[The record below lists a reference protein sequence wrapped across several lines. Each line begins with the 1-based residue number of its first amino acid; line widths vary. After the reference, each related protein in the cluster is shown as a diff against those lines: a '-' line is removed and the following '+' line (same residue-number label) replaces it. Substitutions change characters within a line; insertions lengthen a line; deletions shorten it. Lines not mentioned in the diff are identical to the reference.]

1 MGPKRRSQPR
11 SEPVLAS
18 HAQSLLSQIYP
29 VELANLSFSIFI
41 IFQSGLRGGEAMT
54 SFKMC
59 SGVARHSRPS
69 AALHYC
75 PIDVITPPRRDPM
88 HQAIFSSTD
97 NHQNFTLLH
106 ITKLCLI

>member
-29 VELANLSFSIFI
+29 VELANLSFSIFFI
-41 IFQSGLRGGEAMT
+41 FFFQSGLSGGEAMT

-75 PIDVITPPRRDPM
+75 PIDVVTPP
-88 HQAIFSSTD
+88 
-97 NHQNFTLLH
+97 
-106 ITKLCLI
+106 